1 MKFINELKWRELI
14 FDKTPGVE
22 DFFSNEKVTGYIGF
36 DPTSKSL
43 HVGNLLP
50 IMNLVRLQK
59 YGHTPIALV
68 GGGTGLI
75 GDPSGKSEERKILTD
90 FQIQENLN
98 SIESVTKFLEKYRGN
113 VTLIKGDTNKVL
125 KDYDFKEID
134 YVFLDGGHSYE
145 TVINDL
151 HNLYNNLKDK
161 RRIILCDDYNHPEC
175 PGLKKAIDEFAKTYH
190 LKLEIIHGRFA
201 ELTT

>member
-1 MKFINELKWRELI
+1 MKGSIANIFMQQLVKHKPKNFLEIGVFCGVTARNVCDLLHKLHGSEFKYTGVDLFGDIPSTKGEVVPKYLKNQYFNNPLKRI
-14 FDKTPGVE
+14 YY
-22 DFFSNEKVTGYIGF
+22 NYI
-36 DPTSKSL
+36 
-43 HVGNLLP
+43 
-50 IMNLVRLQK
+50 IR
-59 YGHTPIALV
+59 
-68 GGGTGLI
+68 
-75 GDPSGKSEERKILTD
+75 
-90 FQIQENLN
+90 ENLN
-98 SIESVTKFLEKYRGN
+98 SIESVTKFLEKYKGN

-125 KDYDFKEID
+125 KDHDFKEID

-151 HNLYNNLKDK
+151 RNLYNNLKDK

>member
-1 MKFINELKWRELI
+1 MKGSIANIFMQRLVKYRPKNFLEIGVFCGVTARNVCDLLHKLHGSEFKYTGVDLFGDIPSTKGEVVPKYLKNQYFNNPLKRI
-14 FDKTPGVE
+14 YY
-22 DFFSNEKVTGYIGF
+22 NYI
-36 DPTSKSL
+36 
-43 HVGNLLP
+43 
-50 IMNLVRLQK
+50 IR
-59 YGHTPIALV
+59 
-68 GGGTGLI
+68 
-75 GDPSGKSEERKILTD
+75 
-90 FQIQENLN
+90 ENLN
-98 SIESVTKFLEKYRGN
+98 SIESVTKFLEKYKGN

-125 KDYDFKEID
+125 KDHDFKEID

-151 HNLYNNLKDK
+151 RNLYNNLKDK